1 MDNKV
6 VKIIIA
12 LFIPPLA
19 VYLHE
24 GKITKNFW
32 INIVL
37 WFLLFGIGGIIHA
50 LYIVLK

>member
-12 LFIPPLA
+12 IFIPPLA

-24 GKITKNFW
+24 GKITNHFW
-32 INIVL
+32 IDLVL
-37 WFLLFGIGGIIHA
+37 WVLLFGIGGIIYA
-50 LYIVLK
+50 LYLILK

>member
-6 VKIIIA
+6 VKIILA

-24 GKITKNFW
+24 GKIGTNFW
-32 INIVL
+32 ITLVL
-37 WFLLFGIGGIIHA
+37 WFVLFGIGGVIYA

>member
-12 LFIPPLA
+12 IFIPPLA

-32 INIVL
+32 IDLVL
-37 WFLLFGIGGIIHA
+37 WVVLFGIGGIVYA
-50 LYIVLK
+50 LYLILK